1 MSSALAL
8 RLFFAAAAIAPLAAC
23 TGSDAPTTDDNFN
36 VTPPGAI
43 DGGADSSPTGDGATP
58 DGGAPAC
65 DPNASPVPTCLVN
78 EATAVFV
85 SSSLGSDAND
95 GTRAKPVKSLA
106 AALAA
111 AAPTK
116 KRVYACAETYDE
128 SLTMIDGV
136 SLFGYFDCTTQWSVD
151 TKKSATIQAPSSPA
165 VIAKNLTLVTRIEGI
180 AIVAPNAAAAGG
192 SSIGLLADHAPT
204 LVVATAKIQAG
215 DAQDG
220 TDGETPDG
228 YSLAT
233 ADGTPVTRGVAARLP
248 QNYVLIPAVGQ
259 VNVGRCMLPGNVDSD
274 IALNQGGLGFPVN
287 RRADWNGASWTLAGE
302 DPLTKYARLNAPNT
316 DLSKNAEG
324 SHFWRL
330 GSVIKQTNAQHGNAG
345 ANGTNGVN
353 GGILGTFQ
361 ADGSYTSTAGSAG
374 TDGTIG
380 LGGGGGM
387 GWLPSKDGYAESIY
401 VGSGAQGGIGGCPG
415 RAGTAGTGGG
425 ASVAVLAID
434 SSFTLRNVAVVAGR
448 GGRGGVGSAG
458 AAPTPG
464 TLGGLGIYDPIY
476 PETSGGAGGY
486 GGSAGASGHGGSGP
500 SFGIAYKGAKPV
512 ATAVDT
518 TVAAPAEGRP
528 ELVGGSPA
536 APVTV
541 PATAAGLSEA
551 THAL

>member
-8 RLFFAAAAIAPLAAC
+8 RLFFAAAAFAPLAAC
-23 TGSDAPTTDDNFN
+23 TGSDTPTADDSFN

-43 DGGADSSPTGDGATP
+43 DGGADGSTP
-58 DGGAPAC
+58 DGSAPAC

-95 GTRAKPVKSLA
+95 GSRAKPVKSLA

-116 KRVYACAETYDE
+116 KRIYACAENYDE
-128 SLTMIDGV
+128 SVTLVDGV
-136 SLFGYFDCTTQWSVD
+136 SLFGYFDCTAQWSVD
-151 TKKSATIQAPSSPA
+151 TKKFATIHSPSSPA
-165 VIAKNLTLVTRIEGI
+165 IVAKNLTLVTRLEGVSV
-180 AIVAPNAAAAGG
+180 VAPNAATAGG

-204 LVVATAKIQAG
+204 LVIATAKIQAG

-220 TDGETPDG
+220 TDGATPDG
-228 YSLAT
+228 YSLT
-233 ADGTPVTRGVAARLP
+233 NPDGAPVVRGVAATLP
-248 QNYVLIPAVGQ
+248 QNYGPFPPVGQ
-259 VNVGRCMLPGNVDSD
+259 ENVGRCTLPGNVDS
-274 IALNQGGLGFPVN
+274 AVVLNQGGLGFPAN
-287 RRADWNGASWTLAGE
+287 KRANWNGASWTVVGE
-302 DPLTKYARLNAPNT
+302 DPLTKYTRLNAPDA

-324 SHFWRL
+324 SHFWR
-330 GSVIKQTNAQHGNAG
+330 IAAITKQTNAQNG
-345 ANGTNGVN
+345 ANGTNGTNGAN

-361 ADGSYTSTAGSAG
+361 ADGTYTSTSGSAG
-374 TDGTIG
+374 TDGTVG

-387 GWLPSKDGYAESIY
+387 GWLPSGKGGYADSIY
-401 VGSGAQGGIGGCPG
+401 VGAGAQGGIGGCPG

-425 ASVAVLAID
+425 ASVAILALD
-434 SSFTLRNVAVVAGR
+434 SSFTLRNVAIVAGR

-464 TLGGLGIYDPIY
+464 TLGGLGVYDPIY
-476 PETSGGAGGY
+476 PETTGGAGGY

-500 SFGIAYKGAKPV
+500 SFGIAYKGSKPV

-518 TVAAPAEGRP
+518 TLAAPAQGRP

-541 PATAAGLSEA
+541 PATPAGLSEA

>member
-23 TGSDAPTTDDNFN
+23 TGSDAPTADDNFN

-43 DGGADSSPTGDGATP
+43 DGGADSSPTTSDGGTP
-58 DGGAPAC
+58 DGPAPAC

-95 GTRAKPVKSLA
+95 GSRAKPVKTLA

-136 SLFGYFDCTTQWSVD
+136 SLFGYFDCATQWSVD
-151 TKKSATIQAPSSPA
+151 TKKFATIQSPSSPA
-165 VIAKNLTLVTRIEGI
+165 VIAKNLTLVTRLEGV
-180 AIVAPNAAAAGG
+180 AVVAPNAAAAGG
-192 SSIGLLADHAPT
+192 SSIGLLADHAST
-204 LVVATAKIQAG
+204 LVVATAKIQSG

-220 TDGETPDG
+220 TDGAAPDG
-228 YSLAT
+228 YSLT
-233 ADGTPVTRGVAARLP
+233 TPDGTPITRGVAAKLP
-248 QNYVLIPAVGQ
+248 QNYVLIPGVGQ
-259 VNVGRCMLPGNVDSD
+259 VNVGRCMLPGNVDSG
-274 IALNQGGLGFPVN
+274 IVLNQGGLGFPVN
-287 RRADWNGASWTLAGE
+287 RRADWIAGAWTIVGE
-302 DPLTKYARLNAPNT
+302 DPFAKYARLNAPAS

-324 SHFWRL
+324 SHYWRI
-330 GSVIKQTNAQHGNAG
+330 GPITQQTNAQNGNAG
-345 ANGTNGVN
+345 ANGNNGTNGAV
-353 GGILGTFQ
+353 LGTFQ
-361 ADGSYTSTAGSAG
+361 PDGSYAGAAGAG

-387 GWLPSKDGYAESIY
+387 GWLPPKDGYADSIY

-434 SSFTLRNVAVVAGR
+434 SSFTLRKVAIVAGR

-464 TLGGLGIYDPIY
+464 SGGGAGIYEPFY
-476 PETSGGAGGY
+476 PETTGGAGGY
-486 GGSAGASGHGGSGP
+486 GGSAGASCHGGTGP

-518 TVAAPAEGRP
+518 TLAPPAEGRP
-528 ELVGGSPA
+528 EIVGGSPA

-541 PATAAGLSEA
+541 PETVAGLAEA